1 MCGGGWVP
9 QSIPASDLE
18 KTFSKIL
25 EKLGLQ
31 VPAKYIDACHCV
43 GKQGRVIVKLL
54 RRKDCQQI
62 LIVKNYLPKKDMFI
76 TTSYGHKVKHYLQ
89 WVKYITISFPME
101 QLKYVPDQH
110 R

>member
-1 MCGGGWVP
+1 MLSTLEVNVWTWLVA
-9 QSIPASDLE
+9 QSIPGSDLE

-54 RRKDCQQI
+54 RRKDCQ
-62 LIVKNYLPKKDMFI
+62 
-76 TTSYGHKVKHYLQ
+76 
-89 WVKYITISFPME
+89 
-101 QLKYVPDQH
+101 
-110 R
+110 